1 MRPVPSWPPMP
12 PGGVPV
18 TEPQRRTASQVAL
31 WWLMGVIGML
41 FMLML
46 VAYVMRMS
54 LGDWR
59 PLPPVNALWVNTG
72 VLAAACIV
80 MQSSA
85 SQAKRGELRRSRR
98 EWGLAGVLAL
108 TFIAGQ
114 LWVWRDLVAHR
125 YGVSGNPANSFFYLL
140 TGLHALHLLGGVVAW
155 MWLAPR
161 RVTHVSHISHAVR
174 ARRLSLT
181 AQYWHFLFALWVVL
195 FAAIVNL
202 TPEIAQ
208 RLCGTGVSP

>member
-1 MRPVPSWPPMP
+1 MP
-12 PGGVPV
+12 PGGAPIAL
-18 TEPQRRTASQVAL
+18 PRRRAASQIAL
-31 WWLMGVIGML
+31 WWLMGVIGVL
-41 FMLML
+41 FALML

-85 SQAKRGELRRSRR
+85 SQARRGELRRSRR
-98 EWGLAGVLAL
+98 DWGLAGALAL
-108 TFIAGQ
+108 AFVVGQ
-114 LWVWRDLVAHR
+114 LWVWRDLVARH
-125 YGVSGNPANSFFYLL
+125 YGVSGNPANSFFFLL
-140 TGLHALHLLGGVVAW
+140 TGLHAVHLIGGLVAW
-155 MWLAPR
+155 VCLMPR
-161 RVTHVSHISHAVR
+161 RLTHATR

-181 AQYWHFLFALWVVL
+181 AQYWHFLFAVWIVL

-208 RLCGTGVSP
+208 RLCGTGGVSP

>member
-1 MRPVPSWPPMP
+1 MP
-12 PGGVPV
+12 PGGAPIAL
-18 TEPQRRTASQVAL
+18 PQRRAASQVAL
-31 WWLMGVIGML
+31 WWLMGVIGVL
-41 FMLML
+41 FALML

-54 LGDWR
+54 QGDWR
-59 PLPPVNALWVNTG
+59 PLPAINALWVNTG

-85 SQAKRGELRRSRR
+85 SQARRGELRRSRR
-98 EWGLAGVLAL
+98 DWGLAGALAL
-108 TFIAGQ
+108 AFVVGQ
-114 LWVWRDLVAHR
+114 LWVWRDLVARR
-125 YGVSGNPANSFFYLL
+125 YGVSGNPANSFFFLL
-140 TGLHALHLLGGVVAW
+140 TGLHALHLIGGLVAW
-155 MWLAPR
+155 ACLIPHR
-161 RVTHVSHISHAVR
+161 LTHATR

-208 RLCGTGVSP
+208 RLCGTGGVTP

>member
-1 MRPVPSWPPMP
+1 MRPAPSWPPMP
-12 PGGVPV
+12 SGGVPV
-18 TEPQRRTASQVAL
+18 APPRRRAASQIAL

-41 FMLML
+41 FSLML

-59 PLPPVNALWVNTG
+59 ALPPVNALWVTTG
-72 VLAAACIV
+72 LLGAACIV

-85 SQAKRGELRRSRR
+85 SQARRGEWRRSRR
-98 EWGLAGVLAL
+98 DWGLAGVLAL
-108 TFIAGQ
+108 AFVAGQ

-125 YGVSGNPANSFFYLL
+125 YGVSGNPANSFFFLL
-140 TGLHALHLLGGVVAW
+140 TGLHALHLIGGLVAW
-155 MWLAPR
+155 ACLIPR
-161 RVTHVSHISHAVR
+161 RFTSTTR

-181 AQYWHFLFALWVVL
+181 AQYWHFLFVLWVVL

-208 RLCGTGVSP
+208 RLCGTGGLSP

>member
-1 MRPVPSWPPMP
+1 
-12 PGGVPV
+12 
-18 TEPQRRTASQVAL
+18 
-31 WWLMGVIGML
+31 MGVIGVL
-41 FMLML
+41 FALML

-54 LGDWR
+54 QGDWR
-59 PLPPVNALWVNTG
+59 PLPAINALWVNTG

-85 SQAKRGELRRSRR
+85 SQARRGELRRSRR
-98 EWGLAGVLAL
+98 DWGLAGALAL
-108 TFIAGQ
+108 AFVVGQ
-114 LWVWRDLVAHR
+114 LWVWRDLVARR
-125 YGVSGNPANSFFYLL
+125 YGVSGNPANSFFFLL
-140 TGLHALHLLGGVVAW
+140 TGLHALHLIGGLVAW
-155 MWLAPR
+155 ACLIPHR
-161 RVTHVSHISHAVR
+161 LTHATR

-208 RLCGTGVSP
+208 RLCGTGGVTP

>member
-12 PGGVPV
+12 PDGIPGGVPV
-18 TEPQRRTASQVAL
+18 MQPRRRTASQVAL

-41 FMLML
+41 FALML

-80 MQSSA
+80 MQSA
-85 SQAKRGELRRSRR
+85 AWQAKRGELRRSRR
-98 EWGLAGVLAL
+98 DWTLAGALAL
-108 TFIAGQ
+108 AFIAGQ
-114 LWVWRDLVAHR
+114 LWVWRDLALRR
-125 YGVSGNPANSFFYLL
+125 YGVSGNPANSFFFLL
-140 TGLHALHLLGGVVAW
+140 TGLHALHLLGGMVAW
-155 MWLAPR
+155 ALLMPR
-161 RVTHVSHISHAVR
+161 RVTHAAR

-181 AQYWHFLFALWVVL
+181 AQYWHFLFVLWVVL

-208 RLCGTGVSP
+208 RLCGTGVAP

>member
-1 MRPVPSWPPMP
+1 MRPVPSWPSTP
-12 PGGVPV
+12 PGGAPIAL
-18 TEPQRRTASQVAL
+18 PRRRAASQIAL
-31 WWLMGVIGML
+31 WWLMGVIGVL
-41 FMLML
+41 FALML

-54 LGDWR
+54 QGDWR

-85 SQAKRGELRRSRR
+85 SQARRGELRRSRR
-98 EWGLAGVLAL
+98 EWRLAGALAL
-108 TFIAGQ
+108 AFVVGQ
-114 LWVWRDLVAHR
+114 LWVWRDLVARR
-125 YGVSGNPANSFFYLL
+125 YGVSGNPANSFFFLL
-140 TGLHALHLLGGVVAW
+140 TGLHALHLIGGWVAW
-155 MWLAPR
+155 ACLLPR
-161 RVTHVSHISHAVR
+161 RLTPATR

-181 AQYWHFLFALWVVL
+181 AQYWHFLFVLWVVL

-208 RLCGTGVSP
+208 RLCGTGGLSP

>member
-1 MRPVPSWPPMP
+1 MP
-12 PGGVPV
+12 PGGAPIAL
-18 TEPQRRTASQVAL
+18 PPRRAASQVAL

-41 FMLML
+41 FSLML

-85 SQAKRGELRRSRR
+85 SQARRGELRRSRR
-98 EWGLAGVLAL
+98 DWGLAGALAL
-108 TFIAGQ
+108 AFVVGQ
-114 LWVWRDLVAHR
+114 LWVWRDLVARH
-125 YGVSGNPANSFFYLL
+125 YGVSGNPANSFFFLL
-140 TGLHALHLLGGVVAW
+140 TGLHAVHLIGGLVAW
-155 MWLAPR
+155 ACLMPR
-161 RVTHVSHISHAVR
+161 RLTHATR
-174 ARRLSLT
+174 ARRLWLT
-181 AQYWHFLFALWVVL
+181 AQYWHFLFALWIVL
-195 FAAIVNL
+195 FVAIVNL

-208 RLCGTGVSP
+208 RLCGTGGVSP

>member
-12 PGGVPV
+12 PGGAPIAL
-18 TEPQRRTASQVAL
+18 PRRRAASQIAL
-31 WWLMGVIGML
+31 WWLMGVIGVL
-41 FMLML
+41 FALML

-85 SQAKRGELRRSRR
+85 SQARRGELRRSRR
-98 EWGLAGVLAL
+98 DWDLAGALAL
-108 TFIAGQ
+108 AFVVGQ
-114 LWVWRDLVAHR
+114 LWVWRDLFARH
-125 YGVSGNPANSFFYLL
+125 YGVSGNPANSFFFLL
-140 TGLHALHLLGGVVAW
+140 TGLHALHLIGGLVAW
-155 MWLAPR
+155 ACLMPR
-161 RVTHVSHISHAVR
+161 RLTHATR

-181 AQYWHFLFALWVVL
+181 AQYWHFLFVVWVVL

-208 RLCGTGVSP
+208 RLCGTGGVSP

>member
-1 MRPVPSWPPMP
+1 MKPAPSWPSLP
-12 PGGVPV
+12 PGGVPIAQ
-18 TEPQRRTASQVAL
+18 PPRRAASQVAL

-41 FMLML
+41 FALML

-59 PLPPVNALWVNTG
+59 PLPSINALWINTG
-72 VLAAACIV
+72 MLAAACLV

-85 SQAKRGELRRSRR
+85 WQARHGELRRSRR
-98 EWGLAGVLAL
+98 DWALAGGLALA
-108 TFIAGQ
+108 FVIGQ
-114 LWVWRDLVAHR
+114 LWVWHDLTLRHFGVA
-125 YGVSGNPANSFFYLL
+125 GNPANSFFFLL
-140 TGLHALHLLGGVVAW
+140 TGLHALHLLGGGVAW
-155 MWLAPR
+155 ACLASR
-161 RVTHVSHISHAVR
+161 RLTHAAR

-181 AQYWHFLFALWVVL
+181 AQYWHFLLLLWIVL

-208 RLCGTGVSP
+208 RLCGTAAVGS

>member
-1 MRPVPSWPPMP
+1 MRPVPSWPPIP
-12 PGGVPV
+12 PLPSGGAPV
-18 TEPQRRTASQVAL
+18 AQPRRLSASQIAL

-41 FMLML
+41 FGLML

-59 PLPPVNALWVNTG
+59 PLPPVDALWVTTG

-85 SQAKRGELRRSRR
+85 SQARRGELRRSRR
-98 EWGLAGVLAL
+98 DWGLAGALAL
-108 TFIAGQ
+108 AFVAGQ
-114 LWVWRDLVAHR
+114 LWVWHDLASR
-125 YGVSGNPANSFFYLL
+125 SYGVSGNPANSFFFLL
-140 TGLHALHLLGGVVAW
+140 TGLHALHLCGGVVAW
-155 MWLAPR
+155 ALLASHR
-161 RVTHVSHISHAVR
+161 MTHVAR
-174 ARRLSLT
+174 AQRLSLT
-181 AQYWHFLFALWVVL
+181 AQYWHFLFVLWVVL

-208 RLCGTGVSP
+208 RLCGTGVGS

>member
-1 MRPVPSWPPMP
+1 MKPVPSWPSWPSMP

-18 TEPQRRTASQVAL
+18 APPQRRAASQIAL

-41 FMLML
+41 FSLML

-54 LGDWR
+54 QSDWR

-85 SQAKRGELRRSRR
+85 WQARRGELRRSRR
-98 EWGLAGVLAL
+98 DWAVAGVLAL
-108 TFIAGQ
+108 VFVVAQ
-114 LWVWRDLVAHR
+114 LWVWRDLSARHLGVA
-125 YGVSGNPANSFFYLL
+125 GNPANSFFFLL
-140 TGLHALHLLGGVVAW
+140 TGLHAVHLLGGLVAW
-155 MWLAPR
+155 ACLIPHR
-161 RVTHVSHISHAVR
+161 LTHATR
-174 ARRLSLT
+174 ARRLSLV
-181 AQYWHFLFALWVVL
+181 AQYWHFLFVVWAVL
-195 FAAIVNL
+195 FAAVVNL

-208 RLCGTGVSP
+208 RLCGTGGITP

>member
-12 PGGVPV
+12 PDGIPGGVPV
-18 TEPQRRTASQVAL
+18 MPPRRRAASQVAL

-41 FMLML
+41 FTLML

-72 VLAAACIV
+72 LLAAACIV
-80 MQSSA
+80 MQSAA

-98 EWGLAGVLAL
+98 DWTLAGALAL
-108 TFIAGQ
+108 AFIAGQ
-114 LWVWRDLVAHR
+114 LWVWRDLALRR
-125 YGVSGNPANSFFYLL
+125 YGVSGNPANSFFFLL

-155 MWLAPR
+155 ALLIPR
-161 RVTHVSHISHAVR
+161 RVTHATR

-208 RLCGTGVSP
+208 RLCGTGVAP

>member
-12 PGGVPV
+12 PGGAPV
-18 TEPQRRTASQVAL
+18 AQPGRRAASQVAL

-41 FMLML
+41 FALML

-54 LGDWR
+54 QGDWR
-59 PLPPVNALWVNTG
+59 PLPSVNALWVNTG

-85 SQAKRGELRRSRR
+85 SQARQGELRRSRR
-98 EWGLAGVLAL
+98 DWMLAGVLAL
-108 TFIAGQ
+108 VFVAAQ
-114 LWVWRDLVAHR
+114 LWVWRELVLRH
-125 YGVSGNPANSFFYLL
+125 YGVSGNPANSFFFLL
-140 TGLHALHLLGGVVAW
+140 TGLHGMHMLGGLVAW
-155 MWLAPR
+155 ACLMPR
-161 RVTHVSHISHAVR
+161 RVTHAAR
-174 ARRLSLT
+174 ARRLQLT
-181 AQYWHFLFALWVVL
+181 AQYWHFLFALWIVL

-208 RLCGTGVSP
+208 RLCGTGVTAP

>member
-1 MRPVPSWPPMP
+1 MP
-12 PGGVPV
+12 PGGAPIAL
-18 TEPQRRTASQVAL
+18 PRRRAASQIAL
-31 WWLMGVIGML
+31 WWLMGVIGVL
-41 FMLML
+41 FALML

-85 SQAKRGELRRSRR
+85 SQARRGELRRSRR
-98 EWGLAGVLAL
+98 DWDLAGALAL
-108 TFIAGQ
+108 AFVVGQ
-114 LWVWRDLVAHR
+114 LWVWRDLFARH
-125 YGVSGNPANSFFYLL
+125 YGVSGNPANSFFFLL
-140 TGLHALHLLGGVVAW
+140 TGLHALHLIGGLVAW
-155 MWLAPR
+155 ACLMPR
-161 RVTHVSHISHAVR
+161 RLTHATR

-181 AQYWHFLFALWVVL
+181 AQYWHFLFVVWVVL

-208 RLCGTGVSP
+208 RLCGTGGVSP

>member
-18 TEPQRRTASQVAL
+18 AQPRGRAASQVAL

-41 FMLML
+41 FSLML

-54 LGDWR
+54 QGDWR
-59 PLPPVNALWVNTG
+59 PLPPVNALWINTG

-85 SQAKRGELRRSRR
+85 SQARHGELRRSRR
-98 EWGLAGVLAL
+98 DWVLAGVLA
-108 TFIAGQ
+108 FVFVAGQ
-114 LWVWRDLVAHR
+114 LWVWRDLVVRH
-125 YGVSGNPANSFFYLL
+125 YGVSGNPANSFFFLL
-140 TGLHALHLLGGVVAW
+140 TGLHGLHLLGGLVAW
-155 MWLAPR
+155 AWLMPR
-161 RVTHVSHISHAVR
+161 RVTHAAR

-208 RLCGTGVSP
+208 RLCGTGGVVQ

>member
-1 MRPVPSWPPMP
+1 MP
-12 PGGVPV
+12 PGGAPV
-18 TEPQRRTASQVAL
+18 AFPRRRAASQIAL

-41 FMLML
+41 FALML

-54 LGDWR
+54 QSDWR
-59 PLPPVNALWVNTG
+59 ALPPVNALWFNTG

-80 MQSSA
+80 MQSSNA
-85 SQAKRGELRRSRR
+85 QARRGELRRSRR
-98 EWGLAGVLAL
+98 DWALAGALAL
-108 TFIAGQ
+108 AFVAGQ

-125 YGVSGNPANSFFYLL
+125 YDVAGNPANSFFFLL
-140 TGLHALHLLGGVVAW
+140 TGLHGLHLLGGVAAW
-155 MWLAPR
+155 ALLASHR
-161 RVTHVSHISHAVR
+161 MTHAAR

-181 AQYWHFLFALWVVL
+181 AQYWHFLFVLWVVL

-208 RLCGTGVSP
+208 RLCGAGP

>member
-1 MRPVPSWPPMP
+1 MRPVPTWPPMP
-12 PGGVPV
+12 PGGAPV
-18 TEPQRRTASQVAL
+18 AQPRRREASQIAL

-41 FMLML
+41 FSLML

-59 PLPPVNALWVNTG
+59 ALPPVNALWFNTG
-72 VLAAACIV
+72 ILAAACIV

-85 SQAKRGELRRSRR
+85 SQARRGELRRSRR
-98 EWGLAGVLAL
+98 EWLLAGAFALA
-108 TFIAGQ
+108 FVAGQ
-114 LWVWRDLVAHR
+114 LWVWRDLSAQR
-125 YGVSGNPANSFFYLL
+125 YDVSGNPANSFFFLL

-155 MWLAPR
+155 ALLAPHR
-161 RVTHVSHISHAVR
+161 MTHATR

-208 RLCGTGVSP
+208 RLCGTGVGP

>member
-1 MRPVPSWPPMP
+1 MKPVPSWPSLP

-18 TEPQRRTASQVAL
+18 AQPRRRAPSQIAL
-31 WWLMGVIGML
+31 WGLMGVIGML
-41 FMLML
+41 FSLML

-54 LGDWR
+54 QGDWR

-85 SQAKRGELRRSRR
+85 SQARHGELRRSRR
-98 EWGLAGVLAL
+98 DWALAGVLAIA
-108 TFIAGQ
+108 FVAGQ
-114 LWVWRDLVAHR
+114 LWVWRDLTVRQFGVA
-125 YGVSGNPANSFFYLL
+125 GNPANSFFFLL
-140 TGLHALHLLGGVVAW
+140 TGLHALHLLGGLVAW
-155 MWLAPR
+155 ACLLPHRLA
-161 RVTHVSHISHAVR
+161 HATR

-181 AQYWHFLFALWVVL
+181 AQYWHFLFVLWVVL
-195 FAAIVNL
+195 FAAVVNL

-208 RLCGTGVSP
+208 RLCGTGGASP

>member
-1 MRPVPSWPPMP
+1 MKPVPSWPPMP
-12 PGGVPV
+12 PGGAPV
-18 TEPQRRTASQVAL
+18 AQPRRRSASQVAL

-41 FMLML
+41 FGLML

-72 VLAAACIV
+72 LLAAACIV

-85 SQAKRGELRRSRR
+85 SLARHGELRRSRR
-98 EWGLAGVLAL
+98 EWGASGVLAL
-108 TFIAGQ
+108 GFVVGQ
-114 LWVWRDLVAHR
+114 VWVWHDLTMRR

-140 TGLHALHLLGGVVAW
+140 TGLHALHLLGGMVAW
-155 MWLAPR
+155 ALLA
-161 RVTHVSHISHAVR
+161 SHRMSHAAR

-181 AQYWHFLFALWVVL
+181 AQYWHFLFVLWVVL

-208 RLCGTGVSP
+208 RLCGTGA